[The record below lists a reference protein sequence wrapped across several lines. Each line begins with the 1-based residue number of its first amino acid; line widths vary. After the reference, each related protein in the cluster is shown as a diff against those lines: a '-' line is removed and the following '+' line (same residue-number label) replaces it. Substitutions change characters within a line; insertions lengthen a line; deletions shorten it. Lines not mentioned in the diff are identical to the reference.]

1 MTNKNFFIALFAVGS
16 LFSLIACKKKE
27 TALGKEIYDESMLL
41 DANGVDTFSIV
52 AYSELID
59 STVTANARLG
69 LLGSYN
75 DPVFGKVSAGFYTQV
90 RLAANNPNFG
100 DVADII
106 IDSVVLA
113 MEFRDQYGPGNYQ
126 QDFAVYRVVEG
137 LSRDSLYRN
146 NSSTATGESLIAEGF
161 SSFTPNNKVPFVNGN
176 DTLPPQLRLRLKNS
190 LGEELINSAGAGNM
204 LNNDVFLDY
213 FKGLYVC
220 TENANVPAN
229 SGAVYGLD
237 LLDADSKLVIY
248 YKQGDTFRTF
258 DLIINSNSARYNRVL
273 YNYSGTR
280 LEQLLLDPSQGA
292 KEFYAQSGNVRAVVK
307 FPSVQNLS
315 NKTVVHRATLYLP
328 YQYFNGDDKYPSPF
342 IAVFNKRATGDAI
355 WGLGVNN
362 GVLVPINHPV
372 VPLFKRYTV
381 DVTSFIQ
388 GLVKQSPIFTIP
400 ELMIVGSRTN
410 DNVERIIFNGIESD
424 NKYQPKLIITYTE
437 F

>member
-1 MTNKNFFIALFAVGS
+1 
-16 LFSLIACKKKE
+16 
-27 TALGKEIYDESMLL
+27 
-41 DANGVDTFSIV
+41 
-52 AYSELID
+52 
-59 STVTANARLG
+59 
-69 LLGSYN
+69 
-75 DPVFGKVSAGFYTQV
+75 
-90 RLAANNPNFG
+90 
-100 DVADII
+100 
-106 IDSVVLA
+106 
-113 MEFRDQYGPGNYQ
+113 
-126 QDFAVYRVVEG
+126 
-137 LSRDSLYRN
+137 
-146 NSSTATGESLIAEGF
+146 
-161 SSFTPNNKVPFVNGN
+161 
-176 DTLPPQLRLRLKNS
+176 
-190 LGEELINSAGAGNM
+190 
-204 LNNDVFLDY
+204 
-213 FKGLYVC
+213 
-220 TENANVPAN
+220 
-229 SGAVYGLD
+229 
-237 LLDADSKLVIY
+237 VIY

-258 DLIINSNSARYNRVL
+258 DLIINSKSARYNRVL

-280 LEQLLLDPSQGA
+280 LEQLLLNPSQGA

>member
-1 MTNKNFFIALFAVGS
+1 MTNKLFFIALFAVGS
-16 LFSLIACKKKE
+16 LFSLIACKKKD
-27 TALGKEIYDESMLL
+27 TSLGKEVYDESMLL

-100 DVADII
+100 DIDEIV

-113 MEFRDQYGPGNYQ
+113 FEFRDQYGPGNYQ
-126 QDFAVYRVVEG
+126 QDFAVYRIVED
-137 LSRDSLYRN
+137 LSKDSLYRN
-146 NSSTATGESLIAEGF
+146 NSSSATGESLIEEGF
-161 SSFTPNNKVPFVNGN
+161 SSFIPNNKAPFILGN

-190 LGEELINSAGAGNM
+190 LGQELINSSTSGNM

-229 SGAVYGLD
+229 NGAVYGLD

-248 YKQGDTFRTF
+248 YKQGDAFKSF
-258 DLIINSNSARYNRVL
+258 DLIINSNSIRYNRVL
-273 YNYSGTR
+273 YNYSGTN
-280 LEQLLLDPSQGA
+280 LQQLLLNPSLGA
-292 KEFYAQSGNVRAVVK
+292 KEFYAQSGNIRAVVK
-307 FPSVQNLS
+307 FPTVQNLS

-410 DNVERIIFNGIESD
+410 DNVERIIFNGIESN